1 VAVEVEAVVL
11 QVKLVDQEEVVVTLM
26 EQVVLVL
33 PIKVLLEELQV
44 VVGQVL
50 VVEQVKQEILMVMDT
65 VEMD

>member
-1 VAVEVEAVVL
+1 VVL

>member
-1 VAVEVEAVVL
+1 
-11 QVKLVDQEEVVVTLM
+11 M